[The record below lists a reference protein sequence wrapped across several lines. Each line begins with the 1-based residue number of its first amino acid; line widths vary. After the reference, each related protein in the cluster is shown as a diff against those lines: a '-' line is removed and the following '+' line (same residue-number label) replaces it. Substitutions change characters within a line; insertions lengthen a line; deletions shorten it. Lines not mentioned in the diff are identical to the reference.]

1 MARVFAFLM
10 QKNIEITDE
19 SIFSD
24 ASAIIYNFLNEL
36 YSKDNNYTC
45 LSERSLVEALV
56 KVSKN

>member
-1 MARVFAFLM
+1 M